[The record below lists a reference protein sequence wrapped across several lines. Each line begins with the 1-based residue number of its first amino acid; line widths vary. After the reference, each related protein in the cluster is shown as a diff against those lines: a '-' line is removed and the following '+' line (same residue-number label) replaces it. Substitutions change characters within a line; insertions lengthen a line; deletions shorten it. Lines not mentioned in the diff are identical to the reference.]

1 MRTDQNR
8 KSYITAAGTLLNCVL
23 SVGAAAQE
31 ASDAV
36 PSSTAESS
44 RVVAAQIEPD
54 LQRFVDQQPRLPDQ
68 AQHILVRVTPAPR
81 KGIVWIDLDAGY
93 LPKTAGV
100 FGEDFG
106 EAVRAVENEGYE
118 LIGDSV
124 RFKYI
129 KVRIGG
135 RDLNQIYPAE
145 HLRKHPAT

>member
-1 MRTDQNR
+1 M
-8 KSYITAAGTLLNCVL
+8 S
-23 SVGAAAQE
+23 
-31 ASDAV
+31 
-36 PSSTAESS
+36 SSTAESS

-81 KGIVWIDLDAGY
+81 TDIVWIDLDAGY
-93 LPKTAGV
+93 LPKAAGV

-106 EAVRAVENEGYE
+106 EAVRAVENEGYA
-118 LIGDSV
+118 LIGDTV

-135 RDLNQIYPAE
+135 RDLNQIYPPE
-145 HLRKHPAT
+145 HLRKHPAA